1 MMATSP
7 VMLLLGLALS
17 CATEPEPLPTQV
29 RVSAADARMDRA
41 GQPPLYQLL
50 YDYAFLPEVQH
61 REQRT
66 RILLWLRHAELTPY
80 QLAELDLL
88 ATRVN
93 AEHVR
98 LEEAQRTIVSRYE
111 ARIVGAYDAIWEGLQ
126 AGASLSDEDLESAA
140 GSLLSERLQHARE
153 EDLMKLRSQGVRTV
167 FDLEQPW
174 LAGLTPRQEI
184 LLTDAVFFLRHR
196 LDPYATPGDF
206 QTLVGTIFIAG
217 DWGTLTRGTWDRE
230 KDHLNLGGLWSDVAL
245 DDLQGPVFNNL
256 RRELVLYMMLLEPA
270 LPEAIAAARA
280 VPEPEPEDA
289 PTPEAP
295 APL

>member
-1 MMATSP
+1 
-7 VMLLLGLALS
+7 
-17 CATEPEPLPTQV
+17 
-29 RVSAADARMDRA
+29 MDRS

-50 YDYAFLPEVQH
+50 YDYAFLPEVQYK
-61 REQRT
+61 EQRT

-80 QLAELDLL
+80 QLAELNLL
-88 ATRVN
+88 ATRVK
-93 AEHVR
+93 AEHAR

-111 ARIVGAYDAIWEGLQ
+111 ARIVVAYDAIWEGLQ
-126 AGASLSDEDLESAA
+126 AGATLSDEALESAA
-140 GSLLSERLQHARE
+140 GTLLSERLQHARE

-184 LLTDAVFFLRHR
+184 LLTDAIFFLRHR

-206 QTLVGTIFIAG
+206 QSLVGTIFIAG

-230 KDHLNLGGLWSDVAL
+230 KDHLNLGGLWSDAAL
-245 DDLQGPVFNNL
+245 EDLQGPVFNNL

-280 VPEPEPEDA
+280 VPEDA
-289 PTPEAP
+289 GSAEAL
-295 APL
+295 APR

>member
-1 MMATSP
+1 
-7 VMLLLGLALS
+7 V
-17 CATEPEPLPTQV
+17 
-29 RVSAADARMDRA
+29 
-41 GQPPLYQLL
+41 
-50 YDYAFLPEVQH
+50 
-61 REQRT
+61 
-66 RILLWLRHAELTPY
+66 
-80 QLAELDLL
+80 
-88 ATRVN
+88 
-93 AEHVR
+93 
-98 LEEAQRTIVSRYE
+98 
-111 ARIVGAYDAIWEGLQ
+111 
-126 AGASLSDEDLESAA
+126 A
-140 GSLLSERLQHARE
+140 GSLLSARLQHARE

-184 LLTDAVFFLRHR
+184 LLTDAIFFLRHR

-245 DDLQGPVFNNL
+245 ENLQGPVFNNL

-280 VPEPEPEDA
+280 IPEAAPEDA
-289 PTPEAP
+289 PPEAP